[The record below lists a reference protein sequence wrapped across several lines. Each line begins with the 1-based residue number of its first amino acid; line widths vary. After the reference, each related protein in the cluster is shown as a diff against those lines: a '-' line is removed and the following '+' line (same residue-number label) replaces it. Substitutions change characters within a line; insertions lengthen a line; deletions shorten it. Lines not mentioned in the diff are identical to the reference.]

1 MASFHFARRYLG
13 NRQIFFLFLRLLRCF
28 SSPGSLRIPMDSVY
42 GDRGLLRRVSPF
54 RHLRVT
60 GYLLLTAAFRSLSR
74 LSSALSAKASSLRSL
89 QLNLQ
94 NSLAI
99 LVWSVSHSV
108 ALQTWLFLNCFVFP
122 LMLLNG
128 LGCLLFFDDRNV
140 TSFHLPI
147 SLFEILR
154 SLTSSILIL
163 EIIFNVQF
171 SRYHITCF
179 ASYCEKSLR
188 DSRRFHRNALLSSA
202 D

>member
-1 MASFHFARRYLG
+1 MLS
-13 NRQIFFLFLRLLRCF
+13 
-28 SSPGSLRIPMDSVY
+28 
-42 GDRGLLRRVSPF
+42 RVSPF
-54 RHLRVT
+54 RHLRVN

-99 LVWSVSHSV
+99 LVWSVLHSV

-147 SLFEILR
+147 SLFEIFR
-154 SLTSSILIL
+154 SLTSLILIL

-179 ASYCEKSLR
+179 ASYCEKSLC
-188 DSRRFHRNALLSSA
+188 DSRCFHRNALLSSFESKQFYL
-202 D
+202 DSVETERFELSTPCLQGRCSPN